1 MNAHVVELPNSKLYL
16 FKNWPIELKLNRIFV
31 NILSDYHK
39 NLLNIT
45 IWTNNDNLSIDLE
58 KSLSDQ
64 K

>member
-1 MNAHVVELPNSKLYL
+1 MNAHIVELPNSKLYL

>member
-31 NILSDYHK
+31 NILNDYHK

-64 K
+64 T

>member
-16 FKNWPIELKLNRIFV
+16 FKNWLIELKLNRIFI
-31 NILSDYHK
+31 NILNDYHK

>member
-16 FKNWPIELKLNRIFV
+16 FKNWLIELKLNRIFV
-31 NILSDYHK
+31 NILNDYHK

-58 KSLSDQ
+58 KSSSDQ

>member
-58 KSLSDQ
+58 KSSSDQ

>member
-1 MNAHVVELPNSKLYL
+1 MNAHIVELPNSKLYL
-16 FKNWPIELKLNRIFV
+16 FKNWLIELKLNRIFI
-31 NILSDYHK
+31 NILNDYHK

-58 KSLSDQ
+58 KSSSDQ

>member
-16 FKNWPIELKLNRIFV
+16 FKNWLIELKLNRIFI
-31 NILSDYHK
+31 NILNDYHK

-58 KSLSDQ
+58 KSSSDQ

>member
-1 MNAHVVELPNSKLYL
+1 MNAHIVELPNSKLYL

-58 KSLSDQ
+58 KSSSDQ